1 MKEFLLMLSSQLH
14 SFYDVPKWLKLQVF
28 IRIKK
33 SKKKIL
39 PTVFPHLR
47 PVFIIFLYGLK
58 LWVLLEITK
67 FHLIKVCQV
76 QVLFEGGPY
85 MRNYGMWLPI

>member
-1 MKEFLLMLSSQLH
+1 MVKIA
-14 SFYDVPKWLKLQVF
+14 SFYTH
-28 IRIKK
+28 KK
-33 SKKKIL
+33 IKKKIL